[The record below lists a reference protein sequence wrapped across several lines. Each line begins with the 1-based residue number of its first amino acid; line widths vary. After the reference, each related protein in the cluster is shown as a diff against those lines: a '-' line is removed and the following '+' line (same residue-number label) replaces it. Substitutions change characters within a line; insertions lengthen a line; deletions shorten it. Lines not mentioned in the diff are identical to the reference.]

1 MDRTAAPL
9 LRQENHRV
17 WATWGHQKVACR
29 GPVRTHFPAPNT
41 VLYRGYH
48 HTSWPIWLGSHMRN
62 EETSYSLSRC
72 VLGLREGVQSPGGED
87 PPEEGT
93 ATHSSTLAWRIPWTE
108 EPGGLQSMGSQRV
121 GHDWATKH
129 SFKHCSQNVYKYS
142 LALLENSC

>member
-72 VLGLREGVQSPGGED
+72 VLGLREVVFSPRVGKT
-87 PPEEGT
+87 PRKRARQPTPVLLPEESHGQRSLVGYSPWGHKESDTTGRLSTPLNT
-93 ATHSSTLAWRIPWTE
+93 AAKTSTNIHWL
-108 EPGGLQSMGSQRV
+108 
-121 GHDWATKH
+121 
-129 SFKHCSQNVYKYS
+129 F
-142 LALLENSC
+142 